1 MIIGRQTGNLNA
13 PVKVEQELI
22 RLTQLKADLAVAEM
36 QKMARVAHPMLK
48 LAGISGA
55 AAVILGAYGAHGLYQ
70 FVITNA
76 TR

>member
-1 MIIGRQTGNLNA
+1 MFLQTGNVN
-13 PVKVEQELI
+13 PSTKVEQELI
-22 RLTQLKADLAVAEM
+22 RLAQLKADLAVNEM

-55 AAVILGAYGAHGLYQ
+55 AAVILGAYGAHGVYI
-70 FVITNA
+70 FVMTNS